1 MSAWRRSTSSIKKT
15 LANPSSASK
24 WLKLVDAAAAKVAAA
39 AVEVAGAA
47 PEAAVAEAAAAEA
60 AEAAAACVR
69 R

>member
-15 LANPSSASK
+15 PANPNSANS
-24 WLKLVDAAAAKVAAA
+24 WLGRDAAAAKVAAA
-39 AVEVAGAA
+39 AVEVA
-47 PEAAVAEAAAAEA
+47 EAAAGAVVAEAAAAEA